1 MERIVKT
8 LGWIIVSGRPKHWV
22 KNLVVFAA
30 LVFSQNLGN
39 TGMLV
44 QVAETFALFCLA
56 SAAVY
61 LINDIADRDQDRF
74 HPEKKDRPIA
84 SGKLAIGP
92 ALVGALICIAAA
104 LLGAFELRPLVFV
117 ILLGYVALNLA
128 YSFYLKNIILLDAFS
143 IALGFVFRV
152 VAGAEVIEV
161 EISAWIVLC
170 TVLGSL
176 FLAFSKRRH
185 ELGLEEAAT
194 NHRPA
199 LAHYSTYFLD
209 QMIAVVTAS
218 TVMAYALWT
227 MWPSVAEKFHTHR
240 LPWTIPFVCYGIF
253 RYLYLV
259 HQKSEGGS
267 PTKIFISDPPM
278 LINIALWMGSVVAI
292 LYFQP

>member
-1 MERIVKT
+1 VKT
-8 LGWIIVSGRPKHWV
+8 LSWILLSGRPKHWV

-30 LVFSQNLGN
+30 LVFSQNLSN
-39 TGMLV
+39 PGMLI

-61 LINDIADRDQDRF
+61 LINDIADREQDRF
-74 HPEKKDRPIA
+74 HPEKRDRPIA

-92 ALVGALICIAAA
+92 AGAAAMILIAAA
-104 LLGAFELRPLVFV
+104 LTGGYALGPIMFL

-152 VAGAEVIEV
+152 VAGAEVIQV

-185 ELGLEEAAT
+185 ELGLEDAAA

-199 LAHYSTYFLD
+199 LADYSVYFLD

-240 LPWTIPFVCYGIF
+240 LPWTVPFVCYGIF

-259 HQKSEGGS
+259 HQKGEGGS

-278 LINIALWMGSVVAI
+278 LINIALWMGSVIAI
-292 LYFQP
+292 LYLLPLSP

>member
-1 MERIVKT
+1 MKT
-8 LGWIIVSGRPKHWV
+8 LGWIVVSGRPKHWV

-30 LVFSQNLGN
+30 LVFSQNL
-39 TGMLV
+39 THPEMLFRV
-44 QVAETFALFCLA
+44 TETFLLFCLA

-61 LINDIADRDQDRF
+61 LINDIADREQDRF

-92 ALVGALICIAAA
+92 AAVGAVIFIALS
-104 LLGAFELRPLVFV
+104 LLGSYALRPLVFLIV
-117 ILLGYVALNLA
+117 LGYVALNLA

-152 VAGAEVIEV
+152 VAGAEVIQV

-185 ELGLEEAAT
+185 ELGLEEVAA
-194 NHRPA
+194 NHRPS

-227 MWPSVAEKFHTHR
+227 MWPTVVMKFHTFR

-259 HQKSEGGS
+259 HQKGEGGS

-278 LINIALWMGSVVAI
+278 LINIALWIGSVVAI
-292 LYFQP
+292 LYFLP

>member
-1 MERIVKT
+1 VKT
-8 LGWIIVSGRPKHWV
+8 LGLILLSGRPRHWV

-30 LVFSQNLGN
+30 LLFSQNLN
-39 TGMLV
+39 RPEMLIKV
-44 QVAETFALFCLA
+44 TETFLLFCLA

-61 LINDIADRDQDRF
+61 LINDIADREQDRF

-92 ALVGALICIAAA
+92 AAAGAVMLMAAA
-104 LLGAFELRPLVFV
+104 LAGGYALGPIMFL
-117 ILLGYVALNLA
+117 ILLGYLALNLA
-128 YSFYLKNIILLDAFS
+128 YSLALKNVILLDAFS
-143 IALGFVFRV
+143 ISLGFVFRV
-152 VAGAEVIEV
+152 VAGAEVIQV

-185 ELGLEEAAT
+185 ELGLEDAAA

-199 LAHYSTYFLD
+199 RADYSVYFLD

-240 LPWTIPFVCYGIF
+240 LPWTVPFVCYGIF

-259 HQKSEGGS
+259 HQKGEGGS

-278 LINIALWMGSVVAI
+278 LINIALWMGSVIAI
-292 LYFQP
+292 LYSRYF